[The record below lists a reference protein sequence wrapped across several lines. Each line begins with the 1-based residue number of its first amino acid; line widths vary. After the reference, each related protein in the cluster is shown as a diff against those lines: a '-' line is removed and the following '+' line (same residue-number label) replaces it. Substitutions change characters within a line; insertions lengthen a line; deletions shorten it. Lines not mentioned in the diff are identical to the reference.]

1 MGDPKE
7 TERKFLVPPLP
18 DAVGPALRQGGITAP
33 DALPAARLR
42 RSGQDQDQTV
52 KSGDGVVGIGQATGM
67 SADPF
72 ETPWR
77 ATKGPRLE
85 RTRRTGLRKGDVHQ
99 AALAA
104 GAGFGSQGEAAASG
118 PPSWFDRKVGSG
130 RRFAS
135 LPSALSG
142 AAPVGKPFS

>member
-7 TERKFLVPPLP
+7 TERKILVPPLP

-33 DALPAARLR
+33 DALPAVRLR
-42 RSGQDQDQTV
+42 RSGQDQTV
-52 KSGDGVVGIGQATGM
+52 KSGDGVVRIGQATGK

-77 ATKGPRLE
+77 ATEGPCLE

-99 AALAA
+99 GVLAV

-118 PPSWFDRKVGSG
+118 PPSWLGPKVGSG

-135 LPSALSG
+135 LPSALWG
-142 AAPVGKPFS
+142 AAPVGKLFS

>member
-33 DALPAARLR
+33 DALPAVRLH
-42 RSGQDQDQTV
+42 RSGQDQDQAL
-52 KSGDGVVGIGQATGM
+52 KFGDGVVGIGQATGM
-67 SADPF
+67 SAGPF
-72 ETPWR
+72 ETLWR
-77 ATKGPRLE
+77 ATEGPCLE
-85 RTRRTGLRKGDVHQ
+85 RTHRTGLSKEDVHQ
-99 AALAA
+99 AALAV

-118 PPSWFDRKVGSG
+118 PPSWLGPKVGSG

-142 AAPVGKPFS
+142 AAQVGKPFS